1 MPFKTPLYSA
11 HNLGLPKW
19 NLEMNQGSA
28 LSHLGRRG
36 RGKGR
41 GEKEWE
47 GGTASGKLALDNETW
62 HKKGIKTEDMNCI

>member
-1 MPFKTPLYSA
+1 
-11 HNLGLPKW
+11 
-19 NLEMNQGSA
+19 MNQGSA